1 MAGPDHPRAARRQTR
16 PGIELR
22 HTGPDGGFGL
32 APKGQ
37 NDPVLDRAVLVLLP
51 LLALGGA
58 GCGGGE
64 EPVAG
69 VGAAGQAPGTTR
81 SVTSAPTVRATVA
94 PPSAA
99 SPASTPPAR
108 AAAKPPARPRLT
120 LAQLVGQRLVAS
132 FRGTATPPAAL
143 VSRIRRGELAGV
155 VLFAENAST
164 VAQARRLTRRLQA
177 IHRPAALR
185 GAPLL
190 IMIDQEGGLV
200 RRITDAPPRRAA
212 LAVARAG
219 DARAIEAEGRRT
231 GRALRRAGI
240 NVDLAPVADVPRA
253 GSAMLREQRTY
264 GTTAAQV
271 RRYAPRFARGLVRGG
286 VQATAKHFPGFGAAT
301 VNTDAAPATIRLS
314 RARLRAVDEPAA
326 RDVVAAGAGLV
337 MLSNAIYPALDAR
350 RPATLSSAIATT
362 ELRERAG
369 FTGVSITDD
378 LEANA
383 LHRYGAA
390 GALAVASARAG
401 ADLLILGRSAAA
413 AERAARSLEAAARD
427 GRLPRAGLEAS
438 AARVL
443 ALRRATAR

>member
-1 MAGPDHPRAARRQTR
+1 MLRRVARI
-16 PGIELR
+16 PVCGIWATHRLA
-22 HTGPDGGFGL
+22 GGFGL

-37 NDPVLDRAVLVLLP
+37 NDPVLDRTVLVLLP

-69 VGAAGQAPGTTR
+69 VAAAGQSPGTTS
-81 SVTSAPTVRATVA
+81 SVTSAPTVPAAVA

-99 SPASTPPAR
+99 SPASSSPASAPPAR
-108 AAAKPPARPRLT
+108 AAAKPPARLGLT

-164 VAQARRLTRRLQA
+164 LAQARRLTRRLQA
-177 IHRPAALR
+177 IRRPAAVR

-190 IMIDQEGGLV
+190 IMVDQEGGLV

-212 LAVARAG
+212 LAAARAG

-264 GTTAAQV
+264 GMTAAQV

-314 RARLRAVDEPAA
+314 RAQLRAVDERAA

-337 MLSNAIYPALDAR
+337 MLSNAIYPALDAH
-350 RPATLSSAIATT
+350 RPATLSRAIATT
-362 ELRERAG
+362 ELRRRAG

-383 LHRYGAA
+383 LRRYGAA
-390 GALAVASARAG
+390 GAVAVASARAG

-413 AERAARSLEAAARD
+413 TERAARSLKAAARD